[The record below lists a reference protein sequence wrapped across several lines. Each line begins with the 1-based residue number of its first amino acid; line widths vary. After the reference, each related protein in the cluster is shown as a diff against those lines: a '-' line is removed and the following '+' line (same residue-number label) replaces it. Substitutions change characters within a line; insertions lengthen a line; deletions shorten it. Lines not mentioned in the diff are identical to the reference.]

1 MRAKKKAKKSRK
13 KKWLLILGSIFI
25 LLIAGGCAAV
35 VGVSNSLMDKSKV
48 KDQIEGST
56 IYDRDG
62 HELTKLYVQNRDY
75 VDYQKIPPTLVKA
88 FVNTE
93 DARFYEHNG
102 IDVLGIGRALYK
114 DALAGGAVEG
124 ASTITQQLARNVYL
138 SSEKSIWRKTKE
150 ALIALN
156 LERNY
161 SKEQILEFYL
171 NEIYLGKGNYGVEA
185 ASKYYFGKDLKD
197 LSISED
203 AVLAGLPKAPNTY
216 NPIQNYDK
224 SIERRNTV
232 LGLMLK
238 YGTISQMQYNVAIK
252 EPIHIAKHTNNDKAD
267 MQPYIDYVLQEA
279 HDKYGLTEDQL
290 YRGGFKI
297 YTELD
302 SKAQT
307 AMADAFKDD
316 ANFPESR
323 GKDKVQAGMV
333 ILNPKTGGIIAMEGG
348 RDYVT
353 KGLNRAVATKRS
365 PGSSIKPLA
374 VYSPA
379 VEKGWHPYDMLKD
392 VRMTYPGGY
401 TPKNYGDLR
410 YRGEVTMTD
419 ALKMSLNAP
428 AVWLLNEIGIET
440 SFQYLKKYGI
450 PYDPKLDRHL
460 GIALGD
466 ITHGVSP
473 LDMARAYSAFDNKGV
488 IVEPHAITKIQD
500 RDQNVVQ
507 ADLSTTTVITEQ
519 TAYYMT
525 QMMQEVVNSGTGK
538 LAKMDRPVAGKTGT
552 TEMEGTNGNRD
563 AWFVGYTPELVG
575 SIWMGYDK
583 SDSST
588 NYLTSSEGSNWTAQ
602 LFSTVMSKVEDGRDI
617 VPFPTPDGV
626 DTTPPPPTVTIP
638 AVQDLKAS
646 LAGDSFR
653 LSWSANADKTIH
665 YQVYRYFDDPAKKE
679 LIGDTDHG
687 EWMDKPDLSKSTGKI
702 HYFVIPYSVDTKQQ
716 GSSSNV
722 IEISIAP
729 NNGAQPGANNPNGN
743 VPGDGT
749 AVPGQDNQGGQVTN
763 PGDTGQQGGAQTPPT
778 GTTNGDQ
785 GNVNQPSNGVTS
797 GGTTNS
803 TTTQGQTPIQ
813 QYPTQTKKFKKHP

>member
-1 MRAKKKAKKSRK
+1 MRSKKKSKKSK
-13 KKWLLILGSIFI
+13 KMKWLLILGSIFV
-25 LLIAGGCAAV
+25 LLVAGGCTAV
-35 VGVSNSLMDKSKV
+35 VSVSNSLMDKSKV

-75 VDYQKIPPTLVKA
+75 VEYQKIPPILTKA

-93 DARFYEHNG
+93 DSRFYEHNG

-197 LSISED
+197 LSISEA

-224 SIERRNTV
+224 SIERRNVV

-238 YGTISQMQYNVAIK
+238 YGTISQMQYNVAVR
-252 EPIHIAKHTNNDKAD
+252 EPIHIAKHTNDGKAD

-302 SKAQT
+302 SKSQT
-307 AMADAFKDD
+307 IMADAFKDD
-316 ANFPESR
+316 SNFPESR
-323 GKDKVQAGMV
+323 SKDKVQAGMV
-333 ILNPKTGGIIAMEGG
+333 ILNPKTGGIIAMAGG

-379 VEKGWHPYDMLKD
+379 IEKGWHPYDMLKD

-428 AVWLLNEIGIET
+428 AVWLLNEIGIST
-440 SFQYLKKYGI
+440 SLNYLDKYGI
-450 PYDPKLDRHL
+450 PYDKKLDRHL

-473 LDMARAYSAFDNKGV
+473 LDMAKAYSAFDNKGV

-538 LAKMDRPVAGKTGT
+538 QAKMDRPVAGKTGT

-583 SDSST
+583 SNSST
-588 NYLTSSEGSNWTAQ
+588 NYLTPNEGSNWTSQ
-602 LFSTVMSKVEDGRDI
+602 LFSTVMSKVEEGRDV

-626 DTTPPPPTVTIP
+626 DTAPPQPQQVTIP
-638 AVQDLKAS
+638 AVSDLKAV

-653 LSWSANADKTIH
+653 LNWSADSDKTIH
-665 YQVYRYFDDPAKKE
+665 YQIYRYYDDPAKKE

-687 EWMDKPDLSKSTGKI
+687 EWVDKPDLSKSTGKL
-702 HYFVIPYSVDTKQQ
+702 HYFVIPYKTDTKQQ
-716 GSSSNV
+716 GNSSNV
-722 IEISIAP
+722 IEISLVP
-729 NNGAQPGANNPNGN
+729 NTNNQQGTNNPNGN
-743 VPGDGT
+743 VPGGDNPGNG
-749 AVPGQDNQGGQVTN
+749 AVLPGQDNQGGQNTN
-763 PGDTGQQGGAQTPPT
+763 PGDLGQQGGTTNPA

-785 GNVNQPSNGVTS
+785 GTVNQPSGGAAPGSVT
-797 GGTTNS
+797 NP
-803 TTTQGQTPIQ
+803 TTQGQTTNTLPLD
-813 QYPTQTKKFKKHP
+813 KKVKK